1 MIPWKKST
9 QSCRQQSTVQTDY
22 YIKEFF
28 FRFKY
33 HRLDFIKHTKNP
45 LDCSRGF
52 LIYSFLRLNYD
63 PQETQSSGLS
73 IEQAN
78 CSSGVNS
85 CTPEVSSTSATTG
98 SI

>member
-1 MIPWKKST
+1 M
-9 QSCRQQSTVQTDY
+9 QTDY
-22 YIKEFF
+22 YIKKLFLASNF
-28 FRFKY
+28 MKFI
-33 HRLDFIKHTKNP
+33 FIKHTKKSPRLLERILNTF
-45 LDCSRGF
+45 F
-52 LIYSFLRLNYD
+52 LNWNYD

-85 CTPEVSSTSATTG
+85 CTSSTASVLSATTG